1 MKTLKVNQLIELLQS
16 CDAGANVFMT
26 SGINEIT
33 DVLSVEN
40 SDPKIVVVRSD
51 ENIYRNTLDQI
62 ESLKA
67 ALIAKE
73 ETHKI
78 KIGKLKE
85 KALNAFLECEGYDEF
100 EHEINS

>member
-1 MKTLKVNQLIELLQS
+1 MKILKVNQLIELLQS
-16 CDAGANVFMT
+16 CDADANIFMT
-26 SGINEIT
+26 SGMNEIT

-40 SDPKIVVVRSD
+40 PAPNVVVVKSD
-51 ENIYRNTLDQI
+51 DNIYRNTSDQI

-73 ETHKI
+73 ETHRI

-85 KALNAFLECEGYDEF
+85 KALNAFIECEGYDEF
-100 EHEINS
+100 EREINS